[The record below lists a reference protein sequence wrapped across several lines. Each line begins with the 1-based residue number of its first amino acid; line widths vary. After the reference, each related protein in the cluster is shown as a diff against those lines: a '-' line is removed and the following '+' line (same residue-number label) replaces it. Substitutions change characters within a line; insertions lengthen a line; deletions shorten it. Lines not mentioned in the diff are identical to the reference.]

1 MASHDWWYF
10 DDPARFKLERE
21 ELNELAARSEWLTLG
36 ELRVNGN
43 LRLEQEFEVNLGHR
57 QVAFILRYPD
67 SFPFSPPSVFP
78 RDEQYRLSGHQYG
91 PGGELCLEYRA
102 DNWSP
107 EFKGWQLVQSAYNL
121 LSGENPAPGERGEVP
136 SAHALTEGQRTRTSA
151 SRLVMNSNLAV
162 VFEALPEGFPITG
175 DAYVNIR
182 SQNRVFFITSLGEAG
197 RFYND
202 ESVPALIREDGLQRT
217 VRITRVD
224 AAAML
229 PDTETR
235 EVFVATAAPLGWQ
248 PEDQLFVV
256 LQDGEIVV
264 YRVYDTWVDNV
275 TVLPPEPNVARS
287 GHDHEPLNAK
297 RVGMVGCGSLG
308 SKVAAML
315 ARVGVVDFVL
325 VDDDLFLPG
334 NVERN
339 DLDWRDVGLHKASA
353 VGEKLQR
360 IRTGVKTNVLRR
372 QLGGQESSTASEG
385 TMAALSHCDLIFDAT
400 ANPVAANILSQFAT
414 RIPVVWAEIYAGG
427 VGGMI
432 ARHRPGKEPPMDL
445 MRRAVD
451 NWFREKDVPVPRAD
465 VDYGQRQGDVTM
477 IADDADVSAIAAPAT
492 RLAIDTLLARE
503 PSYFPNSMYIIGL
516 SPCPLF
522 EQPFVTY
529 PIDLP
534 EPPPVAEAPALS
546 DDERREEL
554 TRIVDMFQRLRNA

>member
-1 MASHDWWYF
+1 MASHEWWYF
-10 DDPARFKLERE
+10 DDPARYKLERE
-21 ELNELAARSEWLTLG
+21 GLNALAARSEWLTLG

-43 LRLEQEFEVNLGHR
+43 VRLEQEFEIDLGHR
-57 QVAFILRYPD
+57 QIAFLLRYPD

-78 RDEQYRLSGHQYG
+78 RDEQHRLSGHQYG

-107 EFKGWQLVQSAYNL
+107 EFKGWQLVQSAYDL

-136 SAHALTEGQRTRTSA
+136 SAHDLTEGQRTRLTA
-151 SRLVMNSNLAV
+151 GRLVMHCDLAA
-162 VFEALPEGFPITG
+162 VFEALPDGLPITG
-175 DAYVNIR
+175 EAYVNVR
-182 SQNRVFFITSLGEAG
+182 SQNRVFFITSLGEAA
-197 RFYND
+197 RLYND
-202 ESVPALIREDGLQRT
+202 ESVPALIREDRYQRT
-217 VRITRVD
+217 VRIIRVGETVV
-224 AAAML
+224 L
-229 PDTETR
+229 PDTESR
-235 EVFVATAAPLGWQ
+235 AAFVAIAEPLGWQ

-256 LQDGEIVV
+256 LQGEEIAA
-264 YRVYDTWVDNV
+264 YRVYDSSVDKV
-275 TVLPPEPNVARS
+275 AILSPEPSVARS
-287 GHDHEPLNAK
+287 GHDHGPLAGK
-297 RVGMVGCGSLG
+297 RVGVVGCGSLG

-315 ARVGVVDFVL
+315 ARAGVMDFVL

-339 DLDWRDVGLHKASA
+339 DLDWRDVGLHKVTA
-353 VGEKLQR
+353 VSEKLQS

-385 TMAALSHCDLIFDAT
+385 TLAALSHCDLIFDAT
-400 ANPVAANILSQFAT
+400 ANPAPSNILSIFAA
-414 RIPVVWAEIYAGG
+414 RIPLVWAEVYAGG

-432 ARHRPGKEPPMDL
+432 ARHRPEKEPPLDM

-465 VDYGQRQGDVTM
+465 VDYGQRQGDGTM
-477 IADDADVSAIAAPAT
+477 VADDADVTAIAAPAT

-503 PSYFPNSMYIIGL
+503 PSYFPNSVYIIGL

-522 EQPFVTY
+522 EQPFDTY

-534 EPPPVAEAPALS
+534 EPPSIAEAPALS
-546 DDERREEL
+546 DEERREEL
-554 TRIVDMFQRLRNA
+554 TRIVDMFQRIASA